1 MSYGQTNSKSQSL
14 LSSSTIVL
22 VILSWFLM
30 FSACDRPETKS
41 MEVTATAFN
50 SFGWQ
55 THRDHPTLTAWGDT
69 LKPGMKTIAVSRDL
83 IDSGLTHNTVVRIE
97 GLAGE
102 YLVKDKMNHR
112 WRKRIDIYMG
122 NDLDSARSWGKRSL
136 NISWEIPKEQ

>member
-1 MSYGQTNSKSQSL
+1 MMKSSFV
-14 LSSSTIVL
+14 LSCF
-22 VILSWFLM
+22 FLA
-30 FSACDRPETKS
+30 ACSCYFRETKT

-83 IDSGLTHNTVVRIE
+83 IDSGLTHNTKVKIE
-97 GLAGE
+97 GLKGK
-102 YLVKDKMNHR
+102 YLVKDKMNKR

-122 NDLDSARSWGKRSL
+122 VDLD
-136 NISWEIPKEQ
+136 